1 MPALWVHRVLPEGST
16 YRVAPLFPFLG
27 TAHLPILFFDNTKL
41 YESTRKHINQIRVIC
56 THFTELRV
64 SLSLPALRPA
74 SLLQQCVSG
83 GVVTRTRRVE
93 CRDTDSP
100 LPSSTPSPK
109 EPLRERLIYK
119 MRMCPYQGAH
129 PHHYNQ

>member
-1 MPALWVHRVLPEGST
+1 M
-16 YRVAPLFPFLG
+16 
-27 TAHLPILFFDNTKL
+27 
-41 YESTRKHINQIRVIC
+41 HINQIRVIC
-56 THFTELRV
+56 THFTELQV
-64 SLSLPALRPA
+64 SLPSLRPA

-100 LPSSTPSPK
+100 LPSPK